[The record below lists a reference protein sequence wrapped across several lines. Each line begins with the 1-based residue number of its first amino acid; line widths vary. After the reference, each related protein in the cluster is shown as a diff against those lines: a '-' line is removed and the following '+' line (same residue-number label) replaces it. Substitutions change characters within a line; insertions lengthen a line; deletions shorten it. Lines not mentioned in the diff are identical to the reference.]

1 MRMRWALMVAVLIA
15 ACVCT
20 SPWQA
25 RGEARARA
33 DLGVASVRVSLTPD
47 RVAADGRTRSTVVAT
62 VSPPVPGLTVSFG
75 SSGDASLSTATAS
88 TDASGRATDVLT
100 ASSTPGTQTITAS
113 TPLGSGSATLTQYQ
127 VQPVE
132 LLAPSVG
139 IDVPIVAVGVTPQGA
154 MDAPRGPA
162 GDPSWHQAFWL
173 RSTSIPGRPGTA
185 ALSGHLDDLDGR
197 PAAFWT
203 LSRLSP
209 GTVVVTRLSSGES
222 IRYRVTDVHVYTN
235 DEAGSPA
242 VSARFYGGPG
252 DGRSRG
258 QSHLSLMTCTG
269 SYRGSRGFD
278 HRFVAFADRV
288 DQ

>member
-1 MRMRWALMVAVLIA
+1 MRMRWAWVVAVVIG
-15 ACVCT
+15 ACVCGG
-20 SPWQA
+20 PQ
-25 RGEARARA
+25 ARARA

-47 RVAADGRTRSTVVAT
+47 RVAADGRMRSTVVAT
-62 VSPPVPGLTVSFG
+62 VTPSVPGLAVSFR
-75 SSGDASLSTATAS
+75 SSGDASLSTPTAS
-88 TDASGRATDVLT
+88 TDAGGRATDVLI
-100 ASSTPGTQTITAS
+100 ASTTPGTQTITAS
-113 TPLGSGSATLTQYQ
+113 TALGSGSATLTQDE

-154 MDAPRGPA
+154 MEAPQGPA
-162 GDPSWHQAFWL
+162 GDPSWRQAFWL

-185 ALSGHLDDLDGR
+185 AVSGHLDDRESR
-197 PAAFWT
+197 PAAFWN
-203 LSRLSP
+203 LSRLNP
-209 GTVVVTRLSSGES
+209 GDLVVTRLSNGEL
-222 IRYRVTDVHVYTN
+222 IRFRVTDVHVYTN

-269 SYRGSRGFD
+269 SFRGSRGFD

-288 DQ
+288 DP

>member
-1 MRMRWALMVAVLIA
+1 MRMRWAWVVAVLIA
-15 ACVCT
+15 ACVCA
-20 SPWQA
+20 SP
-25 RGEARARA
+25 REARARA
-33 DLGVASVRVSLTPD
+33 DLGVASVQVSLTPD
-47 RVAADGRTRSTVVAT
+47 RVAADGRMRSTVVAT
-62 VSPPVPGLTVSFG
+62 VTPSVPGLTVSFR

-88 TDASGRATDVLT
+88 TDAAGRATDVLT
-100 ASSTPGTQTITAS
+100 ASTTPGTQTITAS
-113 TPLGSGSATLTQYQ
+113 TPLGSGNATLTQYE

-154 MDAPRGPA
+154 MDAPQGPA
-162 GDPSWHQAFWL
+162 GDPTWHQAFWL

-185 ALSGHLDDLDGR
+185 TLSGHLDDLDGR

-235 DEAGSPA
+235 AEAGSPA

>member
-1 MRMRWALMVAVLIA
+1 MRMRWAWMVAVLIITG
-15 ACVCT
+15 VCA
-20 SPWQA
+20 SP
-25 RGEARARA
+25 REARARA

-47 RVAADGRTRSTVVAT
+47 RLAADGRTRSTVVAT
-62 VSPPVPGLTVSFG
+62 VTPPVPGLTVSFG
-75 SSGDASLSTATAS
+75 SSGDASLSSPSAS
-88 TDASGRATDVLT
+88 TDAGGRATDVLT
-100 ASSTPGTQTITAS
+100 ASNTPGTQTITAS
-113 TPLGSGSATLTQYQ
+113 TTLGSGSATLTQYE

-154 MDAPRGPA
+154 MDAPQGPA
-162 GDPSWHQAFWL
+162 GDPSWRQAFWL

-185 ALSGHLDDLDGR
+185 ALSGHLDDRDGR

-203 LSRLSP
+203 LSRLNP
-209 GTVVVTRLSSGES
+209 GALVVARLSSGES

-269 SYRGSRGFD
+269 SFRGSRGFD

>member
-1 MRMRWALMVAVLIA
+1 MRMRWAWVVAVLIIVG
-15 ACVCT
+15 VCA
-20 SPWQA
+20 SP
-25 RGEARARA
+25 REARARA
-33 DLGVASVRVSLTPD
+33 DLGVASVQVSLTPD
-47 RVAADGRTRSTVVAT
+47 RLAADGRTRSTVVAT
-62 VSPPVPGLTVSFG
+62 VTPPVPGLTVSFG
-75 SSGDASLSTATAS
+75 SSGDASLSTAAAS
-88 TDASGRATDVLT
+88 TDAGGRATDVLT
-100 ASSTPGTQTITAS
+100 ASTRPGTQTITAS
-113 TPLGSGSATLTQYQ
+113 TALGSGSATLTQDE

-139 IDVPIVAVGVTPQGA
+139 IDVPVVAVGVTPQGA
-154 MDAPRGPA
+154 MDAPQGPA
-162 GDPSWHQAFWL
+162 GDPSWREAFWL

-185 ALSGHLDDLDGR
+185 ALSGHLDDRDGR

-203 LSRLSP
+203 LSRLNP
-209 GTVVVTRLSSGES
+209 GVLVVARLSSGES

-258 QSHLSLMTCTG
+258 QSHLNLMTCTG
-269 SYRGSRGFD
+269 SFRGSRGFD